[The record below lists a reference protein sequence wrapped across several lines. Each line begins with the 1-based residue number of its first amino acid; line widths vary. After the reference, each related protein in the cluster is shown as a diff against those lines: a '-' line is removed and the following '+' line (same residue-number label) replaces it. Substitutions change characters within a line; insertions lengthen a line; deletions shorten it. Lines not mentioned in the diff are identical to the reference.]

1 MAIVGGWRGDLR
13 FGSEAGM
20 RIRVRPDLGS
30 DYVDADVELVPSDE
44 GNVNYFQVY
53 LWKPNGSITII
64 ESNRLVLFPT
74 YGEG

>member
-1 MAIVGGWRGDLR
+1 
-13 FGSEAGM
+13 M

-53 LWKPNGSITII
+53 LWKPNGDITII

>member
-1 MAIVGGWRGDLR
+1 MAITGGWRGDLR

-20 RIRVRPDLGS
+20 RIRVRPGEGS
-30 DYVDADVELVPSDE
+30 DFVDAEVTASPSEE
-44 GNVNYFQVY
+44 GDINYFQVY

-64 ESNRLVLFPT
+64 ESNRLVIFPN